1 MQKTVSILL
10 LLTITIAC
18 NEAKIKSKK
27 NSEQLVATTIDSSKT
42 QPKSKE
48 NHLYDF
54 DTILKNGYN
63 LSYRIYADSIENDT
77 LQSLTLVEK
86 GRDIRTLNETSYP
99 MLHKNLGYIGAD
111 FEDSFVFVQSFGSGN
126 PQEIQLINKKT
137 GKEIKAGTWVDAD
150 EKEEILVYIENIHE
164 HNEQLKMYDVKSKK
178 EVIINDFKNS
188 KCYKEYPE
196 GLRSCVEIE
205 TITKNK
211 IVLKIDTDDEKI
223 FKTYNRSAFK

>member
-27 NSEQLVATTIDSSKT
+27 NSEQLVTTAIDSST
-42 QPKSKE
+42 IQAKSKE
-48 NHLYDF
+48 NQPYDY

-77 LQSLTLVEK
+77 LQSLTLVKK

-99 MLHKNLGYIGAD
+99 MLHKSLGYIGAD

-126 PQEIQLINKKT
+126 PKEIQLIIKKT
-137 GKEIKAGTWVDAD
+137 GKEIKAGIWVDAN
-150 EKEEILVYIENIHE
+150 EKEEILLYIENIHE

-196 GLRSCVEIE
+196 GLRSCVEID
-205 TITKNK
+205 TVTKSK

-223 FKTYNRSAFK
+223 LKTYNR